1 MRLIPSVRF
10 SKIEYPV
17 LPESGS
23 IFTRIANREF
33 AEKNGYAPIF
43 QNEKAYVILDGFP
56 VSQGHA
62 LVVPKRE
69 VPRSQDL
76 NSDERLAMWDLVEQ
90 TKEKL
95 LQVYPAITGFNVGWN
110 DGIGAGQ
117 TIGHLH
123 IHVIPR
129 YKNDLPNYMT
139 PVGGIRGVLMDP
151 NKKDYHS
158 DLGKKLYY
166 SPENYEQRVQSIH
179 KPFDEVG

>member
-1 MRLIPSVRF
+1 VRLIPSVRF

-23 IFTRIANREF
+23 IFTRIAQGEF
-33 AEKNGYAPIF
+33 TQSTGARAILE
-43 QNEKAYVILDGFP
+43 NEQAYVLLDANP
-56 VSQGHA
+56 VSKGHA
-62 LVVPKRE
+62 LVI
-69 VPRSQDL
+69 PRCEAPSSQEL
-76 NSDERLAMWDLVEQ
+76 SNQERLAMWQLVED
-90 TKEKL
+90 TKQKL
-95 LQVYPAITGFNVGWN
+95 LNFYPDITGFNIGWN

-158 DLGKKLYY
+158 DLRKKLYY